1 VFLAPYRLR
10 GLGGW
15 QAEAPVLADLFLL
28 CHGALAALLPVI
40 GCLDVDVTAMQRNLL
55 LASVG
60 TDTGEAEALVLA
72 MLAAR
77 EPE

>member
-1 VFLAPYRLR
+1 
-10 GLGGW
+10 
-15 QAEAPVLADLFLL
+15 
-28 CHGALAALLPVI
+28 
-40 GCLDVDVTAMQRNLL
+40 MQRNLL